1 VVERT
6 FKIFEAI
13 VDEYIR
19 SGEPVS
25 SNAVKSKLGFPVSS
39 ATIRNEMATLEAQG
53 FLDHPHT
60 SAGRIPTIKGYR
72 FYIERMM
79 TDSRQTLP
87 EGEREE
93 IDRLFSEIGGGDD
106 EVIIESASH
115 ALAELTNCAIVS
127 TNLTARFSVI
137 TKVELIP
144 TGRRVYVLLLITSEG
159 NIKNRVCRL
168 SFDLTGEQMEFFTKF
183 LNENLAG
190 LNIGNISEE
199 YVDGLAAALGGY
211 MMSLSPL
218 LKAVAD
224 LSKEVAEKRVLLKGE
239 TNLIARE
246 ELQKD
251 EIISL
256 LESRN
261 VFSELLDAAFSGV
274 NVMLGKETDTFVVEN
289 SSIIAGSFKKGGK
302 QAGSFGVIGP
312 MRLDYKKIIPYIEYF
327 ADKVTGLLSI
337 TEALSQETQELQKS
351 EKPDEEKNE

>member
-1 VVERT
+1 MERM

-19 SGEPVS
+19 TGEPIS
-25 SNAVKSKLGFPVSS
+25 SNAVKEKLGFPVSS
-39 ATIRNEMATLEAQG
+39 ATIRNEMASLEAQG
-53 FLDHPHT
+53 YLDHPHT
-60 SAGRIPTIKGYR
+60 SAGRVPTIKGYR

-79 TDSRQTLP
+79 NDTPRTLSDS
-87 EGEREE
+87 EREE
-93 IDRLFSEIGGGDD
+93 IDDFFSGIEAQDD
-106 EVIIESASH
+106 EFLIESASH

-127 TNLTARFSVI
+127 TNMTARFSVI

-168 SFDLTGEQMEFFTKF
+168 SFDLTTEQMEFFTGF

-190 LNIGNISEE
+190 LNVANISEE
-199 YVDGLAAALGGY
+199 YIDGLAAALGSY
-211 MMSLSPL
+211 MMTLSPL
-218 LKAVAD
+218 LRAVAE
-224 LSKEVAEKRVLLKGE
+224 LSKEVAEKRVMLKGE

-246 ELQKD
+246 ELQKN

-261 VFSELLDAAFSGV
+261 EFSELLDTAFSGI
-274 NVMLGKETDTFVVEN
+274 NVMLGKEKDTFVVEN
-289 SSIIAGSFKKGGK
+289 SSIITGSFSKGDR

-327 ADKVTGLLSI
+327 ADKMTVLLS
-337 TEALSQETQELQKS
+337 LS
-351 EKPDEEKNE
+351 DEED

>member
-1 VVERT
+1 MERT

-19 SGEPVS
+19 TGEPVS
-25 SNAVKSKLGFPVSS
+25 SNAVRGKLGFPVSS
-39 ATIRNEMATLEAQG
+39 ATIRNEMASLEARG
-53 FLDHPHT
+53 YLDHPHT
-60 SAGRIPTIKGYR
+60 SAGRIPTVKGYR

-79 TDSRQTLP
+79 SDSPGALS
-87 EGEREE
+87 ENEKEE
-93 IDRLFSEIGGGDD
+93 IDRFFRNIGNGDD

-127 TNLTARFSVI
+127 TNMTARFSVI

-168 SFDLTGEQMEFFTKF
+168 SFDLTAEQMEFFTEF
-183 LNENLAG
+183 LNQNLSG

-199 YVDGLAAALGGY
+199 YIDGLAAALGSY
-211 MMSLSPL
+211 MMTLSPL
-218 LKAVAD
+218 LKAVAE
-224 LSKEVAEKRVLLKGE
+224 LSKELSEKRVLLKGE

-246 ELQKD
+246 ELHKN

-261 VFSELLDAAFSGV
+261 EFSELLDTAFSGI
-274 NVMLGKETDTFVVEN
+274 NVMLGKEKDTFVIEN
-289 SSIIAGSFKKGGK
+289 SSIITGSFKKDGN

-327 ADKVTGLLSI
+327 ADKVTNMLSI
-337 TEALSQETQELQKS
+337 SDAEEHINKED
-351 EKPDEEKNE
+351 EKGGG

>member
-1 VVERT
+1 MERT

-19 SGEPVS
+19 TGEPVG
-25 SNAVKSKLGFPVSS
+25 SNAVKEKLGFPVSS
-39 ATIRNEMATLEAQG
+39 ATIRNEMVSLETQG

-60 SAGRIPTIKGYR
+60 SAGRVPTVKGYR

-79 TDSRQTLP
+79 SDSPRTLS
-87 EGEREE
+87 ENEREE
-93 IDRLFSEIGGGDD
+93 IDRFFNGITGED
-106 EVIIESASH
+106 EELLIESASH

-127 TNLTARFSVI
+127 TNVTARFSVI

-144 TGRRVYVLLLITSEG
+144 TGKRVYVLLLITSEG

-168 SFDLTGEQMEFFTKF
+168 SFDLTNEQMEFFTKF
-183 LNENLAG
+183 LNENLTG
-190 LNIGNISEE
+190 QGVGNISDE
-199 YVDGLAAALGGY
+199 YIDGLAAALGSY

-218 LKAVAD
+218 LKAVAE

-246 ELQKD
+246 ELQKN

-256 LESRN
+256 LQSRN
-261 VFSELLDAAFSGV
+261 EFSELLDTAFSGI
-274 NVMLGKETDTFVVEN
+274 NVMLGKEKDTFVIEN
-289 SSIIAGSFKKGGK
+289 SSIITGSFKKGDR

-327 ADKVTGLLSI
+327 ADKVTDLLSI
-337 TEALSQETQELQKS
+337 T
-351 EKPDEEKNE
+351 DENDKED

>member
-1 VVERT
+1 MERT
-6 FKIFEAI
+6 YKIFEVI

-19 SGEPVS
+19 TGEPVG
-25 SNAVKSKLGFPVSS
+25 SNAVKGKLSFPVSG
-39 ATIRNEMATLEAQG
+39 ATIRNEMVSLEAQG
-53 FLDHPHT
+53 FLDSPHT
-60 SAGRIPTIKGYR
+60 SAGRVPTIKGYR

-79 TDSRQTLP
+79 NDEARTLSMS
-87 EGEREE
+87 ERER
-93 IDRLFSEIGGGDD
+93 IDDFFEKISGDND
-106 EVIIESASH
+106 EFLIESASN

-127 TNLTARFSVI
+127 TNMTARFSVI

-168 SFDLTGEQMEFFTKF
+168 SFDLTDEQMEFFTGF

-190 LNIGNISEE
+190 LNVANISEE
-199 YVDGLAAALGGY
+199 YIEGLAAALGSY
-211 MMSLSPL
+211 MMTLSPL
-218 LKAVAD
+218 LKAVAE

-246 ELQKD
+246 ELQKS

-261 VFSELLDAAFSGV
+261 EFSELLDTAFSGI
-274 NVMLGKETDTFVVEN
+274 NVMLGKEKDTFVVEN
-289 SSIIAGSFKKGGK
+289 SSMITSSFKKGER

-327 ADKVTGLLSI
+327 ADKMTNLLS
-337 TEALSQETQELQKS
+337 LS
-351 EKPDEEKNE
+351 DEEDV

>member
-1 VVERT
+1 MERT
-6 FKIFEAI
+6 YKIFEAI

-19 SGEPVS
+19 TGEPVG
-25 SNAVKSKLGFPVSS
+25 SNAVKNKLGFPVSS
-39 ATIRNEMATLEAQG
+39 ATIRNEMASLEAQG

-60 SAGRIPTIKGYR
+60 SAGRCPTIKGYR

-79 TDSRQTLP
+79 TGNPRSLTDN
-87 EGEREE
+87 EKDE
-93 IDRLFSEIGGGDD
+93 IDRFFSALDGDD
-106 EVIIESASH
+106 DEFLIESASH

-127 TNLTARFSVI
+127 TNMTARFSVI

-168 SFDLTGEQMEFFTKF
+168 SFDLTAEQMAFFTDF

-190 LNIGNISEE
+190 LNIGNISDE
-199 YVDGLAAALGGY
+199 YIDGLAATLGSY
-211 MMSLSPL
+211 MMTLSPL

-224 LSKEVAEKRVLLKGE
+224 LSKELTEKRVMLKGE

-246 ELQKD
+246 ELQKN

-261 VFSELLDAAFSGV
+261 EFSELLDTAFSGI
-274 NVMLGKETDTFVVEN
+274 NVMLGKEKDTFAVEN
-289 SSIIAGSFKKGGK
+289 SSIITGSFKKGDR

-327 ADKVTGLLSI
+327 ADKMTILLSL
-337 TEALSQETQELQKS
+337 T
-351 EKPDEEKNE
+351 DEEEE

>member
-1 VVERT
+1 M

-19 SGEPVS
+19 TGEPVG
-25 SNAVKSKLGFPVSS
+25 SNVVKGKLGFDVSS
-39 ATIRNEMATLEAQG
+39 ATIRNEMASLEAQG

-79 TDSRQTLP
+79 SDEPRSLSAD
-87 EGEREE
+87 EKNE
-93 IDRLFSEIGGGDD
+93 IDRFFSEIAADDD
-106 EVIIESASH
+106 EVLIESASN
-115 ALAELTNCAIVS
+115 ALAELTNCAVVS
-127 TNLTARFSVI
+127 ANMTARFSVI

-144 TGRRVYVLLLITSEG
+144 TGRRVYCLLLITSEG

-168 SFDLTGEQMEFFTKF
+168 SFDLTNEQMEFFTEF

-190 LNIGNISEE
+190 LNIGNISDE
-199 YVDGLAAALGGY
+199 YIDGLAAALGSY
-211 MMSLSPL
+211 MMTLSPL

-224 LSKEVAEKRVLLKGE
+224 LSKEVAGKRVLLKGE
-239 TNLIARE
+239 TNLIARD
-246 ELQKD
+246 ELQKN

-261 VFSELLDAAFSGV
+261 EFSELLDTAFSGI
-274 NVMLGKETDTFVVEN
+274 NVMLGKEKDTFVVEN
-289 SSIIAGSFKKGGK
+289 SSIITGSFKKGDK

-327 ADKVTGLLSI
+327 ADKMTVLLSL
-337 TEALSQETQELQKS
+337 T
-351 EKPDEEKNE
+351 DEEDV

>member
-1 VVERT
+1 MERT
-6 FKIFEAI
+6 FKIFETI

-19 SGEPVS
+19 TGEPIS
-25 SNAVKSKLGFPVSS
+25 SNAIKDKLGFSVSS
-39 ATIRNEMATLEAQG
+39 ATVRNEMASLEAQG
-53 FLDHPHT
+53 LLDHPHT

-79 TDSRQTLP
+79 TDSPMVLP
-87 EGEREE
+87 DSEREE
-93 IDRLFSEIGGGDD
+93 IDRFFREIGGEDD
-106 EVIIESASH
+106 EVLIENASN

-168 SFDLTGEQMEFFTKF
+168 SFELTNEQMEFFTDF

-190 LNIGNISEE
+190 LNITNISSE
-199 YVDGLAAALGGY
+199 YIDGLAAALGSY
-211 MMSLSPL
+211 MMTLSPL

-224 LSKEVAEKRVLLKGE
+224 LSKELAEKRVLLKGE

-246 ELQKD
+246 ELRKN
-251 EIISL
+251 EIVSL
-256 LESRN
+256 LENRN
-261 VFSELLDAAFSGV
+261 EFSELLDNAFSGI
-274 NVMLGKETDTFVVEN
+274 NVMLGKEKDTFAVEN
-289 SSIIAGSFKKGGK
+289 SSIITGSFKKGKK

-327 ADKVTGLLSI
+327 ADKVTDILSLSEDEQ
-337 TEALSQETQELQKS
+337 TPEKEAESF
-351 EKPDEEKNE
+351 D

>member
-1 VVERT
+1 MERM

-19 SGEPVS
+19 TGEPVG
-25 SNAVKSKLGFPVSS
+25 SNVVKGKLGFDVSS
-39 ATIRNEMATLEAQG
+39 ATIRNEMASLEAQG

-79 TDSRQTLP
+79 SDEPRSLSAD
-87 EGEREE
+87 EKNE
-93 IDRLFSEIGGGDD
+93 IDRFFSEIAADDD
-106 EVIIESASH
+106 EVLIESASN
-115 ALAELTNCAIVS
+115 ALAELTNCAVVS
-127 TNLTARFSVI
+127 ANMTARFSVI

-144 TGRRVYVLLLITSEG
+144 TGRRVYCLLLITSEG

-168 SFDLTGEQMEFFTKF
+168 SFDLTNEQMEFFTEF

-190 LNIGNISEE
+190 LNIGNISDE
-199 YVDGLAAALGGY
+199 YIDGLAAALGSY
-211 MMSLSPL
+211 MMTLSPL

-224 LSKEVAEKRVLLKGE
+224 LSKEVAGKRVLLKGE
-239 TNLIARE
+239 TNLIARD
-246 ELQKD
+246 ELQKN

-261 VFSELLDAAFSGV
+261 EFSELLDTAFSGI
-274 NVMLGKETDTFVVEN
+274 NVMLGKEKDTFVVEN
-289 SSIIAGSFKKGGK
+289 SSIITGSFKKGDK

-327 ADKVTGLLSI
+327 ADKMTVLLSL
-337 TEALSQETQELQKS
+337 T
-351 EKPDEEKNE
+351 DEEDV

>member
-1 VVERT
+1 VERT
-6 FKIFEAI
+6 YKIFEAI

-19 SGEPVS
+19 TGEPVG
-25 SNAVKSKLGFPVSS
+25 SNAVKNKLGLAVSS

-60 SAGRIPTIKGYR
+60 SAGRIPTVRGYR

-79 TDSRQTLP
+79 SDAPRSLSDS
-87 EGEREE
+87 EKEE
-93 IDRLFSEIGGGDD
+93 IDRFFSEIDGDD
-106 EVIIESASH
+106 DSVLIENASH

-127 TNLTARFSVI
+127 TNMTARFSVI

-168 SFDLTGEQMEFFTKF
+168 SFDLTADQMDFFTKF

-199 YVDGLAAALGGY
+199 YIDGLAAALGSY
-211 MMSLSPL
+211 MMTLSPL
-218 LKAVAD
+218 LKAVAE
-224 LSKEVAEKRVLLKGE
+224 LSKESSEKRVMLKGE
-239 TNLIARE
+239 TNLIARD
-246 ELQKD
+246 ELQKN

-261 VFSELLDAAFSGV
+261 EFSELLDTAFSGI
-274 NVMLGKETDTFVVEN
+274 NVMLGKEKDTFVVEN
-289 SSIIAGSFKKGGK
+289 SSIITGSFMKGDR

-327 ADKVTGLLSI
+327 ADKVTVLLS
-337 TEALSQETQELQKS
+337 LS
-351 EKPDEEKNE
+351 DEDGM

>member
-1 VVERT
+1 MERM

-19 SGEPVS
+19 TGEPVG
-25 SNAVKSKLGFPVSS
+25 SNAVKDKLGFPVSS
-39 ATIRNEMATLEAQG
+39 ATIRNEMASLEAQG

-60 SAGRIPTIKGYR
+60 SAGRVPTIKGYR

-79 TDSRQTLP
+79 SDNPRTLSAD
-87 EGEREE
+87 EKNE
-93 IDRLFSEIGGGDD
+93 IDRFFNEIAADDD
-106 EVIIESASH
+106 EVLIESASH
-115 ALAELTNCAIVS
+115 ALAELTNCAVVS
-127 TNLTARFSVI
+127 ANMTARFSVI

-168 SFDLTGEQMEFFTKF
+168 SFDLTDEQMEFFTGF

-190 LNIGNISEE
+190 LNIGNISDE
-199 YVDGLAAALGGY
+199 YIDGLAAALGSY
-211 MMSLSPL
+211 MMTLSPL

-224 LSKEVAEKRVLLKGE
+224 LSKEVAGKRVLLKGE

-246 ELQKD
+246 ELQKN

-261 VFSELLDAAFSGV
+261 EFSELLDTAFSGI
-274 NVMLGKETDTFVVEN
+274 NVMLGKEKDTFIVEN
-289 SSIIAGSFKKGGK
+289 SSIITGSFKKGDSL
-302 QAGSFGVIGP
+302 AGSFGVIGP

-327 ADKVTGLLSI
+327 ADKMTVLLS
-337 TEALSQETQELQKS
+337 LS
-351 EKPDEEKNE
+351 DEED

>member
-1 VVERT
+1 MERM

-19 SGEPVS
+19 TGEPVG
-25 SNAVKSKLGFPVSS
+25 SNAVKEKLNFPVSS
-39 ATIRNEMATLEAQG
+39 ATIRNEMASLEAQG
-53 FLDHPHT
+53 FLDSPHT
-60 SAGRIPTIKGYR
+60 SAGRVPTIKGYR

-79 TDSRQTLP
+79 SDAPGSRTLD
-87 EGEREE
+87 ENEREE
-93 IDRLFSEIGGGDD
+93 IDRFFNEIDREND
-106 EVIIESASH
+106 EFLIESASN

-127 TNLTARFSVI
+127 TNMTARFSVI

-168 SFDLTGEQMEFFTKF
+168 SFDLTEEQMEFFTGF

-190 LNIGNISEE
+190 LNVANISDE
-199 YVDGLAAALGGY
+199 YIDGLAAALGSY
-211 MMSLSPL
+211 MMTLSPL
-218 LKAVAD
+218 LKAVAE

-239 TNLIARE
+239 MNLIARE
-246 ELQKD
+246 ELQKN

-261 VFSELLDAAFSGV
+261 EFSELLDTAFSGI
-274 NVMLGKETDTFVVEN
+274 NVMLGKEKDTFVIEN
-289 SSIIAGSFKKGGK
+289 SSIITGSFNKGDK

-327 ADKVTGLLSI
+327 ADKMTDLLS
-337 TEALSQETQELQKS
+337 LS
-351 EKPDEEKNE
+351 DEEEM

>member
-1 VVERT
+1 MERMY
-6 FKIFEAI
+6 KIFEAI

-19 SGEPVS
+19 TGEPIGS
-25 SNAVKSKLGFPVSS
+25 KAVKEKLGFPVSS
-39 ATIRNEMATLEAQG
+39 ATIRNEMASLEAQG
-53 FLDHPHT
+53 YLNHPHT
-60 SAGRIPTIKGYR
+60 SAGRVPTIKGYR

-79 TDSRQTLP
+79 NENPRTLA
-87 EGEREE
+87 ESEKEE
-93 IDRLFSEIGGGDD
+93 IDDFFSKISGDFDD
-106 EVIIESASH
+106 ELLIESASH

-127 TNLTARFSVI
+127 TNMTARFSVI

-168 SFDLTGEQMEFFTKF
+168 SFDLTGEQMEFFTGF

-190 LNIGNISEE
+190 LNLANISEE
-199 YVDGLAAALGGY
+199 YIEELAAALGSY
-211 MMSLSPL
+211 MMTLSPL

-224 LSKEVAEKRVLLKGE
+224 LSKEVAEKRVMLKGE

-246 ELQKD
+246 ELQKN

-261 VFSELLDAAFSGV
+261 EFSELLDTAFSGI
-274 NVMLGKETDTFVVEN
+274 NVMLGKEKDTFVVEN
-289 SSIIAGSFKKGGK
+289 SSIITGSFNKGNK

-327 ADKVTGLLSI
+327 ADKMTVLLS
-337 TEALSQETQELQKS
+337 LS
-351 EKPDEEKNE
+351 DEEEM

>member
-1 VVERT
+1 MERT
-6 FKIFEAI
+6 YKIFEAI

-19 SGEPVS
+19 TGEPVG
-25 SNAVKSKLGFPVSS
+25 SNVVKNRLGFPVSS
-39 ATIRNEMATLEAQG
+39 ATIRNEMATLEVQG
-53 FLDHPHT
+53 YLDSPHT
-60 SAGRIPTIKGYR
+60 SAGRVPTVKGYR

-79 TDSRQTLP
+79 NAAPRTLSDS
-87 EGEREE
+87 EREE
-93 IDRLFSEIGGGDD
+93 IDRFFSDAGGLED
-106 EVIIESASH
+106 EVLIESASN
-115 ALAELTNCAIVS
+115 ALAELTNCAVVS
-127 TNLTARFSVI
+127 ANMTARFSVI

-168 SFDLTGEQMEFFTKF
+168 SFDLTAEQMEFFTDF

-190 LNIGNISEE
+190 LNIGNISDE
-199 YVDGLAAALGGY
+199 YIDGLAAALGSY
-211 MMSLSPL
+211 MMTLSPL

-224 LSKEVAEKRVLLKGE
+224 LSKELSEKRVLLKGE

-246 ELQKD
+246 ELQKN

-261 VFSELLDAAFSGV
+261 EFSELLDTAFSGI
-274 NVMLGKETDTFVVEN
+274 NVMLGNEKDTFAVEN
-289 SSIIAGSFKKGGK
+289 SSIITGSFSKSGR

-327 ADKVTGLLSI
+327 ADKMTVLLS
-337 TEALSQETQELQKS
+337 LS
-351 EKPDEEKNE
+351 DDDDV